1 VRTMME
7 EVVKRGGT
15 GTKAQVMGYR
25 VAGKTGTA
33 HKSQGGGYAEDKYV
47 AVFAGMAPAS
57 NPRLALAVMIDEPT
71 GGSYYGGQ
79 VAGPVFAAIMD
90 EALRTMNVPPDALP
104 EPDVVPGVM
113 SVTAPNA
120 ASGAAQGAAVK
131 PAQPKAGASVAI
143 KPAAVVA
150 VKDSATKGGLH

>member
-1 VRTMME
+1 
-7 EVVKRGGT
+7 
-15 GTKAQVMGYR
+15 MGYR

-71 GGSYYGGQ
+71 GESYYGGQ

-104 EPDVVPGVM
+104 EPDAAPAVM
-113 SVTAPNA
+113 SVTAPKTA
-120 ASGAAQGAAVK
+120 PATSAK
-131 PAQPKAGASVAI
+131 PVQSRVGASVAP

-150 VKDSATKGGLH
+150 VKDSAIQGGLH

>member
-1 VRTMME
+1 
-7 EVVKRGGT
+7 
-15 GTKAQVMGYR
+15 MGYR

-57 NPRLALAVMIDEPT
+57 NPRLALVVMIDEPT
-71 GGSYYGGQ
+71 GDSYYGGQ

-104 EPDVVPGVM
+104 DNEPNAVPVPEALPDLTP
-113 SVTAPNA
+113 SKPPANIKAVAPRVAVTAKLVDTNVQMKA
-120 ASGAAQGAAVK
+120 VLSGGH
-131 PAQPKAGASVAI
+131 
-143 KPAAVVA
+143 
-150 VKDSATKGGLH
+150 D